1 MACTEF
7 DNRHHALLM
16 ALAHPLRRAIL
27 RAMSNEEEI
36 SPRELADMLGHR
48 LTLVSYHVKVLVRCG
63 AVAPVRNKKVRGAT
77 KHFYRWSLKEEWAQR
92 MLDAGEGDTPPRDK
106 P

>member
-1 MACTEF
+1 MTTTGF

-27 RAMSNEEEI
+27 RAMSNEEAT
-36 SPRELADMLGHR
+36 SPRELSDLLGYR
-48 LTLVSYHVKVLVRCG
+48 LTLISYHVKVLARCG
-63 AVAPVRNKKVRGAT
+63 AVAPAGNEKVRGAT
-77 KHFYRWSLKEEWAQR
+77 KHYYRWSLKEEWAQK
-92 MLDAGEGDTPPRDK
+92 MLDAGEDAPPEDR